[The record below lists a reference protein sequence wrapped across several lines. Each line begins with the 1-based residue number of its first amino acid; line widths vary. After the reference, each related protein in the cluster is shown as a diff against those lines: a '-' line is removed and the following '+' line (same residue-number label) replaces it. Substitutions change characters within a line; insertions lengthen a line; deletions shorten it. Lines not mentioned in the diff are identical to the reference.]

1 MGKALMRSVSR
12 LSWRLRR
19 RIHEDVPR
27 FKSDRLEGQNNFSS
41 KSVS

>member
-19 RIHEDVPR
+19 RIYEDVPR
-27 FKSDRLEGQNNFSS
+27 FKSGRA
-41 KSVS
+41 